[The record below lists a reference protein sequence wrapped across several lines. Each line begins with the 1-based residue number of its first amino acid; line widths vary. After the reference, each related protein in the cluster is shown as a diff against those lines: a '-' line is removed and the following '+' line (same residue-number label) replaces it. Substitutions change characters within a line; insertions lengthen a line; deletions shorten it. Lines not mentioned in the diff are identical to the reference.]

1 MKLHLNES
9 LFESWWDDEIS
20 SFKEPETVSELIG
33 SKVVYHATY
42 KPYWEEIKKE
52 GFIKPGKHQNWNIS
66 QSYIYLSKDYYNAL
80 SYAETAEDV
89 PEELLNQIIVLE
101 IDADKLDVDH
111 LDPDH
116 NQVYDYDGEV
126 QLEDPLTWVELQYD
140 LPIPVSAVK
149 KVHDES
155 ELDEGVEHH
164 QMTYYNA
171 KAALQDYILKYGRI
185 DGPFELYYNF
195 RLTPSE
201 IKDILSYALDNKMI
215 DEYQKD
221 QILNNLGIKE
231 DQIDEAI
238 SVPGVPDKPSA
249 QDKFRYYWE
258 IESRAIKKPED
269 LLRKFKLKYPNQYDI
284 WGENFEWM
292 LENNKESFIEPQ
304 NFALYLEYDLEL
316 NWGYIALVEFKTRYQ
331 ESLNEA
337 TLDIT
342 NRLNKIL
349 DKIDPAN
356 YTPDDYEAAIYSE
369 VANELRP
376 EGYNNAVIQ
385 KVVDTYIAQQE
396 ERLQALTEV
405 YPQKNESKSDF
416 INRFMRVTAGE
427 YPDVKQRYAI
437 ALSYWNKKNL
447 KEDFKTDLDFYIAGG
462 YSIKDFSE
470 DTQDFINSHTQITT
484 WPLYRFDSLTP
495 KNLTLG
501 SEIQLDDFKSFSMSE
516 KGRDRVWE
524 DIQENEKDTSNY
536 CLLKTSGRVRCFD
549 IKKYSSNTNYSYQ
562 DEVLARG
569 RFKIIKID
577 EWEGVL
583 QYTITQ
589 SNDQMSEAYLDPE
602 EKFWDYRTKEV
613 DGDQY
618 IDETRNEISWVRD
631 LLEDPEYYEQRK
643 GYTARIIEMTPEE
656 YFEECAKIFGNSVE
670 NQKRQTSADKDTLD
684 HLTQVIT
691 KYKKRFPIPFIN
703 IKDRTQEGRHRMYV
717 LGELLGW
724 DKKFPVL
731 IIQDVNNI
739 RVPGKE
745 IK

>member
-9 LFESWWDDEIS
+9 LFEPWKDDGVS
-20 SFKEPETVSELIG
+20 FFKEPQTVSELIG

-52 GFIKPGKHQNWNIS
+52 GFIKPGAHQNWGDVFKTKYN
-66 QSYIYLSKDYYNAL
+66 IYLSKDYYNAL
-80 SYAETAEDV
+80 SYAETAEEA
-89 PEELLNQIIVLE
+89 PEELLNQIVVLE
-101 IDADKLDVDH
+101 IDADKLDIDH
-111 LDPDH
+111 LNPDN

-155 ELDEGVEHH
+155 ELNEGVEKSKHH

-171 KAALQDYILKYGRI
+171 KAALQDYIFKYGRI

-201 IKDILSYALDNKMI
+201 IKDILSYALNNKMI
-215 DEYQKD
+215 NEYQKD
-221 QILNNLGIKE
+221 QVLNNLGIKE
-231 DQIDEAI
+231 DQVDESI
-238 SVPGVPDKPSA
+238 SVPGVPDKPTA
-249 QDKFRYYWE
+249 EDKYRYFWE
-258 IESRAIKKPED
+258 LEFNTLKTKED
-269 LLRKFKLKYPNQYDI
+269 LLRRFKMRFPEQYEI
-284 WGENFEWM
+284 WGETIEYMIEHDQNTM
-292 LENNKESFIEPQ
+292 SEPQ
-304 NFALYLEYDLEL
+304 DWAIQVYYDLEDH
-316 NWGYIALVEFKTRYQ
+316 WGYVCVIEFKTRF
-331 ESLNEA
+331 ENTLN
-337 TLDIT
+337 
-342 NRLNKIL
+342 
-349 DKIDPAN
+349 
-356 YTPDDYEAAIYSE
+356 
-369 VANELRP
+369 
-376 EGYNNAVIQ
+376 
-385 KVVDTYIAQQE
+385 
-396 ERLQALTEV
+396 EV
-405 YPQKNESKSDF
+405 YPNKGESKEDF
-416 INRFMRVTAGE
+416 ISRFMKETKSE
-427 YPDVKQRYAI
+427 YPNIKQRYAI

-447 KEDFKTDLDFYIAGG
+447 KEDFKTDLDLYIAGG

-470 DTQDFINSHTQITT
+470 DTQDFINNHTQITT
-484 WPLYRFDSLTP
+484 WPLYRFDSLIP

-501 SEIQLDDFKSFSMSE
+501 SEIQLDGFKSFSRSE

-524 DIQENEKDTSNY
+524 DIQENEKDISNY

-569 RFKIIKID
+569 WFKIIKID
-577 EWEGVL
+577 KWRGVL
-583 QYTITQ
+583 QYIVTQ

-670 NQKRQTSADKDTLD
+670 NQKRQTAADKATLD

-691 KYKKRFPIPFIN
+691 KYRKRFPIPFIN

>member
-101 IDADKLDVDH
+101 ITADKLDVDH

-171 KAALQDYILKYGRI
+171 KAALQNYIFKYGRI
-185 DGPFELYYNF
+185 DGSFELYYNF

-201 IKDILSYALDNKMI
+201 IKDILSYALDSKMI
-215 DEYQKD
+215 NEYQKD
-221 QILNNLGIKE
+221 QVLNNLGIKE

-238 SVPGVPDKPSA
+238 SVPGVPDKPTA
-249 QDKFRYYWE
+249 EDKYRYFWE
-258 IESRAIKKPED
+258 LEFNTLKTKED
-269 LLRKFKLKYPNQYDI
+269 LLRRFKMRFPEQYEI
-284 WGENFEWM
+284 WGETIEYMIEHDQNTM
-292 LENNKESFIEPQ
+292 SEPQ
-304 NFALYLEYDLEL
+304 DWAIQVYYDLEDH
-316 NWGYIALVEFKTRYQ
+316 WGYVCVIEFKTRF
-331 ESLNEA
+331 EDILN
-337 TLDIT
+337 
-342 NRLNKIL
+342 
-349 DKIDPAN
+349 
-356 YTPDDYEAAIYSE
+356 
-369 VANELRP
+369 
-376 EGYNNAVIQ
+376 
-385 KVVDTYIAQQE
+385 
-396 ERLQALTEV
+396 EV
-405 YPQKNESKSDF
+405 YPNKGESKEDF
-416 INRFMRVTAGE
+416 ISRFMKETKSE
-427 YPDVKQRYAI
+427 YPDIKQRYAI

-447 KEDFKTDLDFYIAGG
+447 KEDFKTDLDLYIAGG

-470 DTQDFINSHTQITT
+470 DTQDFINNHTQITT
-484 WPLYRFDSLTP
+484 WPLYRFDSLIP

-501 SEIQLDDFKSFSMSE
+501 SEIQLDGFKSFSRSE

-524 DIQENEKDTSNY
+524 DIQENEKDISNY

-569 RFKIIKID
+569 WFKIVKID

-583 QYTITQ
+583 QYTVTQ

-631 LLEDPEYYEQRK
+631 LLDDPEYYEQRK

-670 NQKRQTSADKDTLD
+670 NQKRQTAADKDTLD

-731 IIQDVNNI
+731 IIQDVDNI

>member
-52 GFIKPGKHQNWNIS
+52 GFIKSGKHQNWNIS

-155 ELDEGVEHH
+155 ELNEEMEKSKHH

-171 KAALQDYILKYGRI
+171 KNALQNYILKYGRI

-201 IKDILSYALDNKMI
+201 IKDILSYALNNKMI
-215 DEYQKD
+215 NEYQKD
-221 QILNNLGIKE
+221 QVLNNLEIKE
-231 DQIDEAI
+231 DQIDEVI
-238 SVPGVPDKPSA
+238 SVPGVPDKPTA
-249 QDKFRYYWE
+249 EDKYRYFWE
-258 IESRAIKKPED
+258 LEFNTLKTKED
-269 LLRKFKLKYPNQYDI
+269 LLRRFKMRFPEQYEI
-284 WGENFEWM
+284 WGETIEYMIEHDQNTI
-292 LENNKESFIEPQ
+292 SEPQ
-304 NFALYLEYDLEL
+304 DWAIQVYYDLEDH
-316 NWGYIALVEFKTRYQ
+316 WGYICVIEFKTRF
-331 ESLNEA
+331 ENTLN
-337 TLDIT
+337 
-342 NRLNKIL
+342 
-349 DKIDPAN
+349 
-356 YTPDDYEAAIYSE
+356 
-369 VANELRP
+369 
-376 EGYNNAVIQ
+376 
-385 KVVDTYIAQQE
+385 
-396 ERLQALTEV
+396 EV
-405 YPQKNESKSDF
+405 YPNKGESKEDF
-416 INRFMRVTAGE
+416 ISRFMKETKSE
-427 YPDVKQRYAI
+427 YPDIKQRYAI

-447 KEDFKTDLDFYIAGG
+447 KEDFKTDLDLYIAGG
-462 YSIKDFSE
+462 YSIKDFGE

-484 WPLYRFDSLTP
+484 WPLYRFDSLIP
-495 KNLTLG
+495 KDLTLG
-501 SEIQLDDFKSFSMSE
+501 SEIQLDGFKSFSMSE

-569 RFKIIKID
+569 WFKIIKID
-577 EWEGVL
+577 KWKGVL
-583 QYTITQ
+583 QYTVTQ
-589 SNDQMSEAYLDPE
+589 SNDQMSESYLDPE

-618 IDETRNEISWVRD
+618 IDETRNEIGWVRD
-631 LLEDPEYYEQRK
+631 LLDDPKYYEQRK

-670 NQKRQTSADKDTLD
+670 NQKRQTAADKDTLD

-731 IIQDVNNI
+731 IIQDINNI

-745 IK
+745 IE